1 MTRFD
6 GYRLLACPLCHTI
19 HAAVNVVS
27 FNFMADEHW
36 SDSYSAYSLFENR
49 QGLRKCTACHD
60 FFLQSDAPYIGHLT
74 SEQALHKL
82 EASPAYIPPFMRA
95 TGARGG
101 TTSHSSNDSS
111 IGGRTWI
118 QRLKQWWHSEP
129 QHTQQKEVV
138 NNEQPKNEDNSKK
151 YPGMTSADDGD
162 LAGILENQEK
172 YSVSLLQATRI
183 LYWVH
188 LNNTYRE
195 NARQLAKQGQLPHSA
210 FNPSP
215 TQIDNMRTLLAL
227 LEFADRG
234 AREITIAELYR
245 ELGQFDRSID
255 ILQKID
261 SPSLKSETI
270 LEAAKKGISAPV
282 LIPYHGQQKK

>member
-27 FNFMADEHW
+27 FNFMAEEHW
-36 SDSYSAYSLFENR
+36 SDSYSVYSLFENR
-49 QGLRKCTACHD
+49 QGLRKCTACQD

-82 EASPAYIPPFMRA
+82 EASPAYIPPFMLA

-129 QHTQQKEVV
+129 QHTQQTEVV

-195 NARQLAKQGQLPHSA
+195 NARRLAKQGQLPHSA

>member
-27 FNFMADEHW
+27 FNFMAEEHW
-36 SDSYSAYSLFENR
+36 SDSYSVNSLFENR

-74 SEQALHKL
+74 SEQASHKL

-95 TGARGG
+95 KGTRGG
-101 TTSHSSNDSS
+101 TTSYSSNDSS
-111 IGGRTWI
+111 IGGQTWI

-129 QHTQQKEVV
+129 HHTQQTEVV
-138 NNEQPKNEDNSKK
+138 SNDQPKNEDKSKK
-151 YPGMTSADDGD
+151 YPRMTSADDGD
-162 LAGILENQEK
+162 LAGILENEEK

-210 FNPSP
+210 FNPSQ

-245 ELGQFDRSID
+245 ELGQFDRAID

-270 LEAAKKGISAPV
+270 LEAARKGISAPV